1 MDLPFEGLGVLAKPQ
16 GVKAIVSASN
26 GAHVRSNHSIRRP
39 SWHCELMSAQHRWYQ
54 AAEKKNC
61 SPCESLKVLWVLSSW
76 QPVAAEL
83 GLSICPHANPRAIA
97 LEGPRGLGPG
107 CDAAEEGRL
116 QHSCIHGCN
125 FCLLAVYACSCAQMR
140 STDKVSIC
148 LRAPL
153 RAFSCAPSILQEAV

>member
-1 MDLPFEGLGVLAKPQ
+1 MTSLMALENYANQQRVLKWLQWGWSSRWEPLQVLG
-16 GVKAIVSASN
+16 
-26 GAHVRSNHSIRRP
+26 
-39 SWHCELMSAQHRWYQ
+39 
-54 AAEKKNC
+54 
-61 SPCESLKVLWVLSSW
+61 VLSSW

-125 FCLLAVYACSCAQMR
+125 SCLLAVYAHSYAQMR

-148 LRAPL
+148 RRAPL
-153 RAFSCAPSILQEAV
+153 EGLTRGGFRPSRSCRPIFTLFFRGSI